1 LAWVVSVIAN
11 RHDQYRL
18 ALSTDLKRPVA
29 QGLALELKDAGDTS
43 SAIAEL
49 MTAKHMLPND
59 YEIGLPLQS
68 LLPKSKT
75 NLE

>member
-1 LAWVVSVIAN
+1 LIRQNGQLHKA
-11 RHDQYRL
+11 
-18 ALSTDLKRPVA
+18 
-29 QGLALELKDAGDTS
+29 LALELKDAGDTS

-59 YEIGLPLQS
+59 YEIGLALQS